1 MNAYATPSPLRL
13 MLFVDAQNAY
23 RGARGSFFRNDAPAA
38 AGQFDPMELGKVI
51 ESRGGPSGAA
61 CVLKAVRIY
70 TGRPDATKDPS
81 TYAAH
86 MRQCA
91 AWEAGGAAVIWRSLR
106 YPRGWPGE
114 RAQEKGVD
122 VALAIDFVTLAVAEE
137 FDVGVIMSTDND
149 FAPALEFVQRRYRGV
164 RYVAVAG
171 WQGSRQRGN
180 RQIYT
185 RSDGVWRHWLTRQ
198 DYDAVADWTA
208 YGRRRSAN
216 ESRTLGQ

>member
-1 MNAYATPSPLRL
+1 MDAYPTPSPLRL

-23 RGARGSFFRNDAPAA
+23 RGARGSFFGNDARSA
-38 AGQFDPMELGKVI
+38 AGQFDPVKLGELVA
-51 ESRGGPSGAA
+51 SRGGPSGAA
-61 CVLKAVRIY
+61 CALKAVRVY
-70 TGRPDATKDPS
+70 TGRPDATRDPL

-91 AWEAGGAAVIWRSLR
+91 AWEASGATVIWRSLR
-106 YPRGWPGE
+106 YPRGWPE
-114 RAQEKGVD
+114 ERARAQEKGVD

-149 FAPALEFVQRRYRGV
+149 FAPALEFVQSRYRGV
-164 RYVAVAG
+164 RYAAVAG

-180 RQIYT
+180 RQIFT
-185 RSDGVWRHWLTRQ
+185 RNARVWRHWLTRQ

-208 YGRRRSAN
+208 YGRW
-216 ESRTLGQ
+216 

>member
-1 MNAYATPSPLRL
+1 

-23 RGARGSFFRNDAPAA
+23 RGAKESFFGNDARSA
-38 AGQFDPMELGKVI
+38 AGQFDPMKLGKVI
-51 ESRGGPSGAA
+51 ESRGGPSEAPCA
-61 CVLKAVRIY
+61 LRAVRIY
-70 TGRPDATKDPS
+70 TGRPDAAKDPA

-91 AWEAGGAAVIWRSLR
+91 AWEAGGATVIWRSLR
-106 YPRGWPGE
+106 YPRGWPNE

-149 FAPALEFVQRRYRGV
+149 FAPALEFVQNRYPGI
-164 RYVAVAG
+164 RYAAVAG
-171 WQGSRQRGN
+171 WQGSRQKGN
-180 RQIYT
+180 RQIFT
-185 RSDGVWRHWLTRQ
+185 RNARVWPHWLTRQ

-208 YGRRRSAN
+208 YGKRRSA
-216 ESRTLGQ
+216 L